1 MGRRRGRIP
10 RSVFVLGGV
19 SLCAAVAA
27 SWLWPDSWYDFSGLA
42 WLLALVPCFLFAH
55 HRGWVGVVV
64 ALGVAMSLFAAT
76 DVLLVLLR
84 DGEVDW
90 LFFAT
95 MAGVFVFVSFWAG
108 ILSHWHLHDR
118 ARTTEAEDKLRF
130 TEERLDRVLRTSDV
144 GIWVW
149 DVAGDS
155 LILDDHIHPL
165 FGFEPGTLP
174 GSYQHFLDM
183 VHQQDRERVRRE
195 FVRALA
201 DGAAYDSE
209 YRILQADG
217 TVRTIASRG
226 TVDRDANGRSFRMS
240 GVCWDVTERK
250 QADENL
256 RKLSTAVE
264 QSCTSVMI
272 TDLEGRIE
280 YVNPRFVEVTG
291 YSPPEVIGQNPRILK
306 SGYMPEEHAKGL
318 WATLS
323 AGREWHGEFYN
334 KKKNGELYWEHASVS
349 PIREQDGSI
358 THFLAIMEDMTL
370 RKEYEERLL
379 HQANF
384 DDLTDLPNRVLAA
397 DRLAQALARARRN
410 GTSAG
415 VMFIDIDHFK
425 LVNDTLGHAIGD
437 ELLVQ
442 ASRRLLACV
451 RDTDTV
457 ARFGGDEFMVIMPD
471 LDADAHMDV
480 ITEEVL
486 TSFTQ
491 PFSLAGHE
499 VVVTASIGLTLY
511 PDDGEDPHM
520 LFRNADAAMYHAKDE
535 GRNTYRFFT
544 PEMNKKAL
552 RRLELESQ
560 LKYAL
565 ERGELSIQYLPIV
578 DTMTG
583 AMLGA
588 EALLRWENSEL
599 GFVSPATFIPIAE
612 ETGLIGPIGEWVL
625 QESCREAGRWRQE
638 AGATLQLAV
647 NVSSRQ
653 FWGANLLGAVK
664 HALAVGGLPGT
675 TLTLEINEKLL
686 MDDPPATG
694 SVMADLADLGIKFA
708 VDDFGTGFS
717 SLGYLQRFRFDAL
730 KLDRAFV
737 RDVASDPDNAT
748 LARAIIAMSQGLG
761 LQVIAEGVET
771 EEQLEFLRSCE
782 CDMVQGYLFSKPLS
796 PKRMLDR
803 VRSGTHLQISTGRPA
818 SSEETKWPSPTAD
831 DKDR

>member
-1 MGRRRGRIP
+1 MANSVSDSATVRRQSRIP
-10 RSVFVLGGV
+10 LSVFGLGGL
-19 SLCAAVAA
+19 SLSCAVAA
-27 SWLWPDSWYDFSGLA
+27 SLLWPESWFAFSGLA

-55 HRGWVGVVV
+55 YRGWAGLAV
-64 ALGVAMSLFAAT
+64 ALGVAMALFAAS
-76 DVLLVLLR
+76 DIILVRLQK
-84 DGEVDW
+84 GEVDW
-90 LFFAT
+90 
-95 MAGVFVFVSFWAG
+95 VFITSMVAIFLFVSFWAG
-108 ILSHWHLHDR
+108 ILSHWHLRDR
-118 ARTTEAEDKLRF
+118 VRTTEAEQQLQIA
-130 TEERLDRVLRTSDV
+130 EERLDRALSTGNV

-155 LILDDHIHPL
+155 LIWDDHIQPL
-165 FGFEPGTLP
+165 FGFEPGTMP

-183 VHQQDRERVRRE
+183 VHPQDRERVRRE
-195 FVRALA
+195 FVRSLA
-201 DGAAYDSE
+201 DGATYDSE
-209 YRILQADG
+209 YRVVRADG
-217 TVRTIASRG
+217 TVRAMASRG
-226 TVDRDANGRSFRMS
+226 TVERDGRGRAFKMS
-240 GVCWDVTERK
+240 GVAWDVTDRK
-250 QADENL
+250 EAEETL
-256 RKLSTAVE
+256 RKLSKAVE
-264 QSCTSVMI
+264 QSSTSVMI
-272 TDLEGRIE
+272 TDIEGKIE
-280 YVNPRFVEVTG
+280 YVNPRFSDVTG
-291 YSPPEVIGQNPRILK
+291 YRRDEVIGQNPRILK
-306 SGYMPEEHAKGL
+306 SGYMPEEHARGL
-318 WATLS
+318 WATIK

-334 KKKNGELYWEHASVS
+334 KKKNGELYWEHASIS
-349 PIREQDGSI
+349 PIRETDGSI

-415 VMFIDIDHFK
+415 VMFIDIDYFK

-437 ELLVQ
+437 ELLIQ
-442 ASRRLLACV
+442 AAQRLVSCV

-471 LDADAHMDV
+471 LDSDAQLDV
-480 ITEEVL
+480 ITEQVL
-486 TSFTQ
+486 ESFTQ

-499 VVVTASIGLTLY
+499 IVVTASIGLTLY

-552 RRLELESQ
+552 RRLELETQ

-578 DTMTG
+578 DTVSG
-583 AMLGA
+583 RLQGA
-588 EALLRWENSEL
+588 EALLRWENAEL
-599 GFVSPATFIPIAE
+599 GYVSPNTFIPIAE

-625 QESCREAGRWRQE
+625 IESCKEAGRWQE
-638 AGATLQLAV
+638 AGGKTLQLAV

-664 HALAVGGLPGT
+664 YAIAAGGIPGRA
-675 TLTLEINEKLL
+675 LTLEINEQLL
-686 MDDPPATG
+686 LEDPPATG
-694 SVMADLADLGIKFA
+694 SVMADLADVGVQFA

-717 SLGYLQRFRFDAL
+717 SIGYLQRFHFDAL
-730 KLDRAFV
+730 KLDRTFV
-737 RDVASDPDNAT
+737 RDVALDGDNAT
-748 LARAIIAMSQGLG
+748 LATAIIAMAHGLG
-761 LQVIAEGVET
+761 LRVIGEGVET
-771 EEQLEFLRSCE
+771 EEQLAFLRRCE

-796 PKRMLDR
+796 PRQMLDR
-803 VRSGTHLQISTGRPA
+803 VRSDAHLEVSIGRPA
-818 SSEETKWPSPTAD
+818 SG
-831 DKDR
+831 DKTD

>member
-1 MGRRRGRIP
+1 MANDDNKGTEAVRWRARIP
-10 RSVFVLGGV
+10 RSAFVLGGL

-27 SWLWPDSWYDFSGLA
+27 SWFWPDAWHDFTGLA

-55 HRGWVGVVV
+55 HRGWGGVAV
-64 ALGVAMSLFAAT
+64 AAGVAMSLFIST
-76 DVLLVLLR
+76 DVLLVLIKN
-84 DGEVDW
+84 GEVDW

-95 MAGVFVFVSFWAG
+95 MAGIFVFVSFWAG
-108 ILSHWHLHDR
+108 VLSHWHARDR
-118 ARTTEAEDKLRF
+118 IRTVQTEDRLRV
-130 TEERLDRVLRTSDV
+130 TEERLDRALRSGNV

-155 LILDDHIHPL
+155 LIWDDHIHPL

-183 VHQQDRERVRRE
+183 VHSQDRERVRRE
-195 FVRALA
+195 FVRSLA
-201 DGAAYDSE
+201 DGMSYDTE
-209 YRILQADG
+209 YRIVRADG
-217 TVRTIASRG
+217 TVRSIAARG
-226 TVDRDANGRSFRMS
+226 AADRDGRGRAYRMS

-250 QADENL
+250 QAEENL

-264 QSCTSVMI
+264 QSSASVMI
-272 TDLEGRIE
+272 TDLDGRIE
-280 YVNPRFVEVTG
+280 YVNPRFTDVTG
-291 YSPPEVIGQNPRILK
+291 YNRSEVIGQNPSILK

-318 WATLS
+318 WTTIL

-334 KKKNGELYWEHASVS
+334 KKKNGELYWEHASIS
-349 PIREQDGSI
+349 PIREHDGSL

-397 DRLAQALARARRN
+397 DRLAQALARSRRN

-415 VMFIDIDHFK
+415 VMFIDIDYFK
-425 LVNDTLGHAIGD
+425 LVNDTLGHPIGD

-442 ASRRLLACV
+442 AAQRLVSCV

-471 LDADAHMDV
+471 LDADAHLDV
-480 ITEEVL
+480 ITEQVL
-486 TSFTQ
+486 ESFTR

-544 PEMNKKAL
+544 PEMNRKAL
-552 RRLELESQ
+552 KRLELETH

-565 ERGELSIQYLPIV
+565 ERGELSLQYMPIV
-578 DTMTG
+578 NTVSGCMI
-583 AMLGA
+583 GA
-588 EALLRWENSEL
+588 EALLRWENAEL
-599 GFVSPATFIPIAE
+599 GFVSPTSFIPIAE

-625 QESCREAGRWRQE
+625 KESCREAGKWRQ
-638 AGATLQLAV
+638 AGGAPLQLAV

-664 HALAVGGLPGT
+664 YALAAGGLSGQS
-675 TLTLEINEKLL
+675 LTIEINEQLL
-686 MDDPPATG
+686 MEDPPATG
-694 SVMADLADLGIKFA
+694 NVIADLAAIGVQFA

-717 SLGYLQRFRFDAL
+717 SLGYLQRFHFDAL
-730 KLDRAFV
+730 KLDRTFV
-737 RDVASDPDNAT
+737 RDVASDGENAT
-748 LARAIIAMSQGLG
+748 LARAIIAMAHGLG
-761 LQVIAEGVET
+761 LQVIGEGVET
-771 EEQLEFLRSCE
+771 EEQLAFLRECE
-782 CDMVQGYLFSKPLS
+782 CDLVQGYFFSKPLG
-796 PKRMLDR
+796 PHEMLDR
-803 VRSGTHLQISTGRPA
+803 VRSEAQLQHSMGRTA
-818 SSEETKWPSPTAD
+818 SSDGIE
-831 DKDR
+831 